1 MFGRDTEMQ
10 SDKVWLTGVLLYC
23 GIHPEHIPQS
33 VTDII
38 LTYKSANRHY
48 HTFQHIRNM
57 TGYWE
62 MLLGDKQITKDAT
75 VDVLLAIIFHD
86 FVYDT
91 KWSKNASVE
100 EASAQEFM
108 AFCHRTKLDI
118 SQARVDSICNMIRST
133 ATHTPTSNDYP
144 ILAFLDSD
152 MFVLSLDRPQYIEYT
167 KQVRNEWDHIDDMT
181 YTRGRMTFL
190 TDVLETPCI
199 YFTENMIDR
208 EDIAR
213 ENMRYELRMLDPANT

>member
-1 MFGRDTEMQ
+1 
-10 SDKVWLTGVLLYC
+10 
-23 GIHPEHIPQS
+23 
-33 VTDII
+33 
-38 LTYKSANRHY
+38 
-48 HTFQHIRNM
+48 
-57 TGYWE
+57 